1 MRVLRI
7 IANLFSD
14 LKTLTNEQE
23 IFSAN
28 YGQVPAAVK
37 PLPFSYAS
45 PAFLSVTG
53 SPSPLQQGVDCNLA
67 YQQSLEKQQTNKDLS
82 GSQHSHMP
90 VQYPRFI
97 GQTNKDPQGS
107 QHSQTPVQYSR
118 FIGQTN
124 KDPQGS
130 QRSHMP
136 VQYPGFIRHTD
147 KDPRGSQHSHMSVQ
161 YPGFIG
167 QTNKFPPGN
176 QHSHMPVQYPGFTGH
191 TNKDPSGS
199 QHSCKPVQYPG
210 FVDPQLKQLQNLR
223 SNMKPPGSHHSQLP
237 QQHLRLTKDQLESL
251 QWQLYME
258 TPLSN
263 NSPQHH
269 SFNED
274 PLKRGGTPASIE
286 SQPQQALL
294 HAPLTFNQDKSGK
307 HVQDVSEKPQPIPS
321 FSTSGDLPR
330 ASYKGKEKV
339 TSPSANAP
347 TFTSVVNKPLGPG
360 SFGNCGQLDA
370 PYPFILPK
378 ESYNPRLPTEFLLAL
393 EACGPP
399 GVDIPSPYG
408 ETDEA
413 MFEIPFFKNT
423 GSSNP
428 SGAVSNLNI
437 FHWHLI

>member
-1 MRVLRI
+1 M
-7 IANLFSD
+7 
-14 LKTLTNEQE
+14 KTQWKFCILLACVEHFFVW
-23 IFSAN
+23 IFHSICWML
-28 YGQVPAAVK
+28 V
-37 PLPFSYAS
+37 
-45 PAFLSVTG
+45 
-53 SPSPLQQGVDCNLA
+53 
-67 YQQSLEKQQTNKDLS
+67 QSLEKQQTNKDLS

-136 VQYPGFIRHTD
+136 VQYPGFIRPTD

-210 FVDPQLKQLQNLR
+210 FVDPQLKVPIAHIEWLCVCISKYCLFSLVSDIVWCMLVKQLQNLR

-237 QQHLRLTKDQLESL
+237 QQHLRLTKDQLEVLSCINALCVCAHMYLFWFSDAGSCICVQSL

-274 PLKRGGTPASIE
+274 PLKVIDMHDFALYEVEVGKFFKTYWEYLSNWLDFVLSLDREEALQLQLSRSPSRHYFMLHWHSSRINLE
-286 SQPQQALL
+286 SMYKMWARSLNRFHHL
-294 HAPLTFNQDKSGK
+294 VLVGIFL
-307 HVQDVSEKPQPIPS
+307 E
-321 FSTSGDLPR
+321 LPT
-330 ASYKGKEKV
+330 KGK
-339 TSPSANAP
+339 
-347 TFTSVVNKPLGPG
+347 
-360 SFGNCGQLDA
+360 
-370 PYPFILPK
+370 
-378 ESYNPRLPTEFLLAL
+378 RR
-393 EACGPP
+393 
-399 GVDIPSPYG
+399 
-408 ETDEA
+408 
-413 MFEIPFFKNT
+413 
-423 GSSNP
+423 
-428 SGAVSNLNI
+428 
-437 FHWHLI
+437 